1 MLFLVDPSK
10 EDISTYTIGFSDNSD
25 TQGWPEAWDTP
36 FMGKR
41 SNVPDKLEELGAT
54 VIYKDSLA
62 DFMEPTQLLKDY
74 HESGLGSKWFAWF
87 DWYWLNV
94 EGFFED
100 TFKYGAKE
108 GAKAYGPVWE
118 GQNFNF
124 DNGHHRQHIGASAYS
139 YLGKKI
145 YELINKTCV
154 PVKLL
159 NSISLL
165 MLILIHR

>member
-1 MLFLVDPSK
+1 MCFFVSDPSK

-25 TQGWPEAWDTP
+25 SQGWPEAWDTP

-41 SNVPDKLEELGAT
+41 SNVPDKLEEMGAT
-54 VIYKDSLA
+54 VIYKDSLS

-139 YLGKKI
+139 YLGMSFI
-145 YELINKTCV
+145 YAQINIFLQV
-154 PVKLL
+154 A
-159 NSISLL
+159 
-165 MLILIHR
+165 IHL